1 MQADCQQLRPITGL
15 GLKGN
20 ENSGNGSF
28 GRISSLQIYSLT
40 TWQALRNRLP
50 TRDRLGYADIDQ
62 RCPLCNTG
70 TESVDHLFFKC
81 TKTREVWR
89 VIKTWV
95 GMRRPIT
102 TIPSAIKWFL
112 KERNGVTV
120 IRKARSLALIA
131 AISLMWRARN
141 AVIFDGVTFEPKHL
155 IFQIKKITY
164 ATLYTMFPHETV
176 QEHLGV

>member
-1 MQADCQQLRPITGL
+1 MLGDRQQSEVETLWEKWFIWKDFIPP
-15 GLKGN
+15 KY
-20 ENSGNGSF
+20 SF
-28 GRISSLQIYSLT
+28 T

-50 TRDRLGYADIDQ
+50 TRDRLGCRDTEIDQ
-62 RCPLCNTG
+62 RCPSCTTE

-89 VIKTWV
+89 VIKTWA

-112 KERNGVTV
+112 KERSGVTV

-131 AISLMWRARN
+131 TISLMWRARN
-141 AVIFDGVTFEPKHL
+141 AVIFDGATFEPKHL

-164 ATLYTMFPHETV
+164 ATLYSMFPHETV